1 MSLRRRA
8 AVLTSAVVV
17 LTVLA
22 VLVLARQVTA
32 GTLLGTID
40 EDLQGLAAVAERV
53 IGNGGPGHGGSL
65 SDLRDLD
72 GRGPGGPGMS
82 RRAQGMLAVDGPVQV
97 LTADGVPTSGERQ
110 PLLPVSD
117 AAADLARAAAA
128 GSPEPLFEEV
138 EVDGTPLRLLTHPLP
153 GGGAVQLGRSLVE
166 LEAALQALNLRLLT
180 VGTLLA
186 VLAAAVAV
194 AVAARITRPV
204 AELTATAEYV
214 ARTQQLDH
222 RIAPAG
228 DDELSRLGRAFDDML
243 ARLEQARG
251 AQTQL
256 IADASHELRTPLT
269 SLRTN
274 IDLLR
279 SGIPLGEDDHRQ
291 LLADLGDQLTRFG
304 TLVDGL
310 VELARG
316 DAPLGGTRPVRVD
329 TLVAEV
335 VEQASCDHPAAR
347 IALDTSGATAAQV
360 QADRTRLTRAI
371 RNLLD
376 NAVLHGGGVVEVTVE
391 VADDLASVRVR
402 DHGPGFG
409 QEGSTRALERFYRGE
424 AAGERPGSGLGLAI
438 VAQTAQAHGGSV
450 EVTDADGG
458 TGASVTLTLPL
469 ASGTAPTPPAT

>member
-32 GTLLGTID
+32 GTLVSTID
-40 EDLQGLAAVAERV
+40 ADLQALAAVAERT
-53 IGNGGPGHGGSL
+53 IGNGGPGRGGSL

-82 RRAQGMLAVDGPVQV
+82 RRGPGLLSVDGPVQF
-97 LTADGVPTSGERQ
+97 LTADGLPTSGEQQ
-110 PLLPVSD
+110 PQLPVSD
-117 AAADLARAAAA
+117 AAADLARAATT
-128 GSPEPLFEEV
+128 GHPGPLFEEV

-166 LEAALQALNLRLLT
+166 VEAALETLNLRLLT
-180 VGTLLA
+180 AGTLLA

-214 ARTQQLDH
+214 ARTQQLDQ

-310 VELARG
+310 VELARAE
-316 DAPLGGTRPVRVD
+316 APLNATHPLRID

-335 VEQASCDHPAAR
+335 ADAASRDHPAAR
-347 IALDTSGATAAQV
+347 ITLDTSGAAAAQV
-360 QADRTRLTRAI
+360 QGDRTRLTRAI
-371 RNLLD
+371 RTLLD
-376 NAVLHGGGVVEVTVE
+376 NAVLHGGGEVEVSVE
-391 VADDLASVRVR
+391 VADDRAYVRVR

-409 QEGSTRALERFYRGE
+409 REEGARALERFYRGE
-424 AAGERPGSGLGLAI
+424 AARERPGSGLGLAI
-438 VAQTAQAHGGSV
+438 AAQTAQAHGGSV
-450 EVTDADGG
+450 EVTDSDDGA
-458 TGASVTLTLPL
+458 GARVTLAVPL
-469 ASGTAPTPPAT
+469 ASGAAPPTT